1 MKADNLIKLIQDV
14 VRKEARVA
22 VMEELARQ
30 AINENKTKPMLSSK
44 SINTAFNIPSKTKS
58 NNVLEDLIN
67 ETRQNNEWKTI
78 MNLTSADAQ
87 NFHNPMEYDLGTTT
101 VENFIN
107 QAPQGVSDPRQV
119 QINDVPDFSDMMK
132 VMKNKGIV

>member
-30 AINENKTKPMLSSK
+30 AINENKTKPMLSNK

-58 NNVLEDLIN
+58 NNVLEELIN
-67 ETRQNNEWKTI
+67 ETRQNDEWKTV

-87 NFHNPMEYDLGTTT
+87 HFRNPMEYDLGTTT
-101 VENFIN
+101 IENFIN

>member
-30 AINENKTKPMLSSK
+30 AINENKSMLSSK

-58 NNVLEDLIN
+58 NNILEDLIN
-67 ETRQNNEWKTI
+67 ETRQNDEWKTI
-78 MNLTSADAQ
+78 MNLTSADAK
-87 NFHNPMEYDLGTTT
+87 NFHNPTEYDLGTTT
-101 VENFIN
+101 VENFMN
-107 QAPQGVSDPRQV
+107 QAPQGISDPRQV

>member
-30 AINENKTKPMLSSK
+30 AINENKSMLSSK

-58 NNVLEDLIN
+58 NNILEDLIN
-67 ETRQNNEWKTI
+67 ETRQNDEWKTI

-87 NFHNPMEYDLGTTT
+87 NFHNPTEYDLGTTT
-101 VENFIN
+101 VENFMN
-107 QAPQGVSDPRQV
+107 QAPQGISDPRQV

>member
-30 AINENKTKPMLSSK
+30 TINESKTKNVLSSK
-44 SINTAFNIPSKTKS
+44 PIKDTFNTPVKAKS

-67 ETRQNNEWKTI
+67 ETRQNDEWKTI
-78 MNLTSADAQ
+78 MNLTSADAK
-87 NFHNPMEYDLGTTT
+87 NFHNPMEYDLGTTS
-101 VENFIN
+101 VENFIS
-107 QAPQGVSDPRQV
+107 QAPQGASDIRQV
-119 QINDVPDFSDMMK
+119 QINNVPDFSDMMN